1 MERRG
6 RVPIGGKLSRGV
18 VSESLHPT
26 SFPSPPPPAPSTF
39 VPFSPGRRS
48 GAGTS
53 RGRPDWSP
61 GAMRLLP
68 LLRTVLWAA
77 LLGSRLR
84 GCSSLRHPVYWNST
98 NPR

>member
-1 MERRG
+1 
-6 RVPIGGKLSRGV
+6 
-18 VSESLHPT
+18 
-26 SFPSPPPPAPSTF
+26 
-39 VPFSPGRRS
+39 
-48 GAGTS
+48 
-53 RGRPDWSP
+53 
-61 GAMRLLP
+61 MRLLP